1 MKNTNLVESTSIQLL
16 TSLNSKKKDKTDS
29 KKKSKSQTNMPSNSK
44 CIWKN
49 PDSPL
54 KKLSRASK
62 LSEPWS
68 HQSEKESL
76 QLEKENHPTKEN
88 QPFQNPNLL
97 YQKIDSQELKKK
109 KLTPFRNQLLKNQSA
124 NLKLLKSQPQKPKY
138 NKSLKCRNLPPRSLK
153 RKLKKSPL
161 KRLCNQKENL
171 KLEKGHRNQ
180 KQSFPQPLRQNKW
193 SELQAATKAQ
203 SAAARDWSRN
213 LCKNLPP
220 RSLSTMTAGQTTC
233 NWSDSH

>member
-1 MKNTNLVESTSIQLL
+1 MKNTNLVASTLIQLL

-49 PDSPL
+49 PDLPL

-62 LSEPWS
+62 LSEQWS
-68 HQSEKESL
+68 HQSDKESL

-97 YQKIDSQELKKK
+97 YQKINSQGLKKK
-109 KLTPFRNQLLKNQSA
+109 KLTMFKNQLSRNQSA
-124 NLKLLKSQPQKPKY
+124 NLKLLKSQPQKPKS
-138 NKSLKCRNLPPRSLK
+138 NKSLKCKNQQPRLLK
-153 RKLKKSPL
+153 KKLKKSLL

-180 KQSFPQPLRQNKW
+180 RQSFPQWLRQNKW
-193 SELQAATKAQ
+193 SEHQAATKAQ
-203 SAAARDWSRN
+203 SAAVKD
-213 LCKNLPP
+213 
-220 RSLSTMTAGQTTC
+220 
-233 NWSDSH
+233 